1 MVFAVWQIRQY
12 RQQRRDAAAIELVRT
27 LQSREFV
34 EAFRLLSRVPDGI
47 SLEALRAKGS
57 EYEDTAIT
65 LGAMGETIG
74 LMVYRSIAPYE
85 LVREQ
90 VGGLLLTMWQ
100 KLRVWAEQVR
110 GRPGVRALGGMV
122 PVARRPAGRV
132 RAELRD
138 YRAGVPET
146 SRVEAASL
154 TGCRYS
160 SLAPFASLAKRNP
173 QRNLPTS

>member
-1 MVFAVWQIRQY
+1 MLQTLANLAELIGGAAVVGGVVFAVWQIRQY

-27 LQSREFV
+27 LQSREFMA
-34 EAFRLLSRVPDGI
+34 AFRLLSRVPDGI

-57 EYEDTAIT
+57 EYEDAAIT

-74 LMVYRSIAPYE
+74 LMVYRDLAPFE

-110 GRPGVRALGGMV
+110 EDQGYERWVEWYQWLVDRLEEYEQSSGITEPAY
-122 PVARRPAGRV
+122 RR
-132 RAELRD
+132 L
-138 YRAGVPET
+138 PEWKP
-146 SRVEAASL
+146 R
-154 TGCRYS
+154 R
-160 SLAPFASLAKRNP
+160 
-173 QRNLPTS
+173 